1 MMQKKKKRKKYSKL
15 TTNNLKDV
23 KTLFLFLK
31 KEFLLGSKS
40 LEQLANYKY
49 KFV

>member
-1 MMQKKKKRKKYSKL
+1 MHDARKKKKDSKL
-15 TTNNLKDV
+15 TTNNIKDV